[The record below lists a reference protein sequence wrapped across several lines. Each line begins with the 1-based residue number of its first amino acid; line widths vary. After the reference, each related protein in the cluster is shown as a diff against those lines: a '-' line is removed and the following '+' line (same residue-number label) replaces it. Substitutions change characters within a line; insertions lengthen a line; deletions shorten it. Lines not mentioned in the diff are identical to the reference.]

1 MRTCKRNDD
10 NDDVTDKFVTQS
22 VNRQETLNL
31 ENLRVDG
38 TIILIINIKIVT
50 P

>member
-1 MRTCKRNDD
+1 MRTG
-10 NDDVTDKFVTQS
+10 NDDVTDKL
-22 VNRQETLNL
+22 VNRQATLNL